1 MDETTT
7 IRNITILET
16 AKNKR
21 SYRRGQITK
30 LKTRLE
36 ELKTYSLRDTKL
48 KELHL
53 VKQELQRETEL
64 HCALQ
69 SQYEA
74 LLASKAK
81 NEELAEEECSGEDI
95 KYQHRQLMQQL
106 CDLIERFQFYQEA
119 LSIRED
125 FDFLEKI
132 SDITKRV
139 FEKAFSKLTSRVSSF
154 QHDTLEY
161 RDDEHIQP
169 LCKSFKDSVEK
180 YLVNLSTAQ
189 SKEKDTAKDKSA
201 SWVIHTSTK
210 EHTKFDLELPTFSGK
225 PTDWRAFFDLFSSTL
240 ETRGKHLNDKEK
252 RCLLLKAM
260 KSEDA
265 KDTVLVHSQGEDGYD
280 KAVEALINNYGS
292 AMIVYPHYVRNL
304 TTRETYTYDR
314 ESLQRMRQQFLLN
327 YEALKAF

>member
-1 MDETTT
+1 M
-7 IRNITILET
+7 
-16 AKNKR
+16 
-21 SYRRGQITK
+21 
-30 LKTRLE
+30 
-36 ELKTYSLRDTKL
+36 KTYSLRDTKL

-74 LLASKAK
+74 LLVSKAK

-106 CDLIERFQFYQEA
+106 CDPIERFRFYQEA
-119 LSIRED
+119 ISIRED

-132 SDITKRV
+132 SDITTRV

-161 RDDEHIQP
+161 RDDEHIRP
-169 LCKSFKDSVEK
+169 LRKSFKDSVEK
-180 YLVNLSTAQ
+180 YLVDLSTAQ

-201 SWVIHTSTK
+201 SSVIHTSSTK
-210 EHTKFDLELPTFSGK
+210 EHTKFDLELPTFSVK
-225 PTDWRAFFDLFSSTL
+225 PTDWRAFFDVFSSTL
-240 ETRGKHLNDKEK
+240 ETRGKHLNEKEK
-252 RCLLLKAM
+252 RCLPLKAM

-265 KDTVLVHSQGEDGYD
+265 KDTVLVHSQGEDGYY
-280 KAVEALINNYGS
+280 KAIEALINDYGS
-292 AMIVYPHYVRNL
+292 AMIVYPHYV
-304 TTRETYTYDR
+304 
-314 ESLQRMRQQFLLN
+314 
-327 YEALKAF
+327 